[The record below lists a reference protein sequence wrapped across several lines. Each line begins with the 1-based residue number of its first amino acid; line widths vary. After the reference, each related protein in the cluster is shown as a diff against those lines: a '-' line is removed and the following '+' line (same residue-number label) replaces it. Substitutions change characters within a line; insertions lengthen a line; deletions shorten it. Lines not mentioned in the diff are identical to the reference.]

1 MSKDTKKDLVGLL
14 IFNFLSLNYTFP
26 SIFCNDDV
34 VEESDAEQVGA
45 GLEAVGYFDVVG
57 ADFEVSAGVIV
68 GYDDRG
74 GAVGD
79 GVGKDFAGVN

>member
-1 MSKDTKKDLVGLL
+1 
-14 IFNFLSLNYTFP
+14 
-26 SIFCNDDV
+26 V
-34 VEESDAEQVGA
+34 VEESDAEEVGA
-45 GLEAVGYFDVVG
+45 VLEALGYFDVVG

-68 GYDDRG
+68 GDDDRG